1 MSQQDQLGVRALKLL
16 AEEWT
21 VAVLRGLAGG
31 ALRPIELERALPDA
45 GHAVLVLRL
54 RHLLDG
60 GLLTCEH
67 RPGVPPQARSVGV
80 PHEARYS
87 LTDAGRMLLEVT
99 AEAGRWEEIW
109 CSQLERRG
117 RAGVLAVRLLA
128 DRYTREIMLLLADG
142 ALSPAD
148 LGGRVCGLGRS
159 ALRRRLGELVLGGL
173 LRRGRGRVLRY
184 ELTAGGRRPAVTC
197 TTCCACSRRS
207 LRSPSRWRASAG
219 CTWTRAARMT
229 PISIWRHKRAVFSP
243 PRVPPRRQRRR
254 SATRPPRRG
263 VTRCSTG
270 RGRSRSAATRRCW
283 RPSSRR

>member
-1 MSQQDQLGVRALKLL
+1 MVEHGPGCWVRQVSRVVHVVGTGAGEGSILCGEHEPTGPAGSARVEVACRGVDGRGSVWPGWGRA
-16 AEEWT
+16 ASYR
-21 VAVLRGLAGG
+21 ARACFAGVG
-31 ALRPIELERALPDA
+31 RRPIELERALPDA
-45 GHAVLVLRL
+45 GHSVLVLRL

-159 ALRRRLGELVLGGL
+159 ALRRRLRGLVLGGL
-173 LRRGRGRVLRY
+173 VRGG
-184 ELTAGGRRPAVTC
+184 AGPGA
-197 TTCCACSRRS
+197 
-207 LRSPSRWRASAG
+207 WD
-219 CTWTRAARMT
+219 
-229 PISIWRHKRAVFSP
+229 
-243 PRVPPRRQRRR
+243 
-254 SATRPPRRG
+254 
-263 VTRCSTG
+263 
-270 RGRSRSAATRRCW
+270 
-283 RPSSRR
+283 